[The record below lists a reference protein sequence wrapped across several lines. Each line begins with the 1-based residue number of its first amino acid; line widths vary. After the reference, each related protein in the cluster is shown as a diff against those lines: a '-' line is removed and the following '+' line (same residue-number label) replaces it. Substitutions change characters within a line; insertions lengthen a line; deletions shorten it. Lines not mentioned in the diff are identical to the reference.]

1 MLFKK
6 PSSLVKSK
14 CLSVGIWT
22 KLGLQDGSG
31 FDIFNLALSDD
42 IEQVR
47 AIAVIS
53 MPLKVLFSGLDAL
66 PHIFPRLE

>member
-22 KLGLQDGSG
+22 KLGLQDGSD
-31 FDIFNLALSDD
+31 FDIFSWSLSDD
-42 IEQVR
+42 FEQVQAVA
-47 AIAVIS
+47 AIC
-53 MPLKVLFSGLDAL
+53 MPLKVLFSGLGAL
-66 PHIFPRLE
+66 LHMFPKLE

>member
-31 FDIFNLALSDD
+31 SDIFNRAFCDNF
-42 IEQVR
+42 EQVR
-47 AIAVIS
+47 AVAVIS
-53 MPLKVLFSGLDAL
+53 MPLKVFFSDIHAL
-66 PHIFPRLE
+66 PHLFRKLE